1 MRVFDNISQ
10 SEQRHMDALARLL
23 VRYEIEDPVGENGI
37 GEFTEPL
44 LKDLYN
50 DLTVK
55 SSDSLLAALLVGAE
69 IEEIDILDILEALEN
84 FDNEDVQFVL
94 IRLLHGSYNHLN
106 AYVRV
111 LARSGIDY
119 QPLYLTAEQYEEI
132 IAYGDS
138 RSSRGRGK
146 QRRGRR
152 H

>member
-1 MRVFDNISQ
+1 MLPTSRLRPLRQAQCGLRRGRRRIRVFKN
-10 SEQRHMDALARLL
+10 L
-23 VRYEIEDPVGENGI
+23 YIE
-37 GEFTEPL
+37 
-44 LKDLYN
+44 
-50 DLTVK
+50 LTVK

-84 FDNEDVQFVL
+84 FYNEDVQFVL
-94 IRLLHGSYNHLN
+94 IRLLQGSYHHLN

-119 QPLYLTAEQYEEI
+119 QPLYLTTDQYEEI
-132 IAYGDS
+132 IANGDS

-146 QRRGRR
+146 QCRRRE